1 MQSTELLE
9 IPADSPRIS
18 SRQPDIV
25 RTPIEHLME
34 SLLTGTLAPNAP
46 DGMDK
51 LVKHVLSYDTRNTQ
65 LAILGGG
72 TGLSTV
78 MGGNSQRTDWPEQPC
93 VGIKQAFP
101 HLHSI
106 ICTTDDGGSTGKL
119 LKLLPMI
126 GVGDLRKILLSSI
139 LPRNLQRIY
148 GLDESQA
155 HKLLR
160 LIHALMTFRF
170 PDQASGSETLGN
182 PLLASPQEWR
192 SACPQNLAR
201 SLCKLGTYVSPGG
214 SGPDFPVAG
223 HSLGNILL
231 TSAIFMAAEGAAG
244 RAPGLR
250 EIQTGIDHIAGLIG
264 APAGQIHA
272 ATSAP
277 GQLKIRYANGVE
289 VYGESKSARTRRDSP
304 VERISVEYA
313 RKPLVSTA
321 VVKALEK
328 ADLIIFAPGSLYTSI
343 IPILQLEP
351 IASAIRAN
359 KSALKILGAN
369 TWIQEGETDISLK
382 NQGRGFLVSE
392 LIEAYDRNVPGGVDH
407 LFNVVLC
414 ANLEHIP
421 MNIIRNYALEGK
433 SPIHLDR
440 ARVEAM
446 GIQPLEATLLSAE
459 DEKKTR
465 VIHHDASRFTLAI
478 RALLYADRFL
488 KGEQGCALRCQEK
501 RRKAR
506 TGARRSP
513 SPPKPYRSPL
523 LCDYSKS
530 VRDALG
536 EKDFK
541 PESLRDFLIELAWD
555 NRDIAPSHFR
565 FFKGGLIIPAKEW
578 NRSTEWDN
586 VLGYYDPLDQYLKF
600 HEMLLTKPSRLRE
613 DMLVAVGESLLGRYV
628 ESRRWIEQQ
637 GARCYEI
644 ILKPAGDRECLLP
657 DFQLRT
663 FLKLARMIPDPIN
676 SRIYRI
682 TINNN
687 EGFLP
692 PGLLFG
698 LTYAWYLSGNGITM
712 DYEMTL
718 LRWPLKSLIP
728 LHAKDRIRKDALV
741 KFFRNDIFGHGPD

>member
-9 IPADSPRIS
+9 VPADSPRILF
-18 SRQPDIV
+18 RQPDVV
-25 RTPIEHLME
+25 RTPVEHLME
-34 SLLTGTLAPNAP
+34 FLLTGTLTPNAP
-46 DGMDK
+46 GGMEK
-51 LVKHVLSYDTRNTQ
+51 LAKSVLSYDTRNTRI
-65 LAILGGG
+65 AILGGG

-78 MGGNSQRTDWPEQPC
+78 VGGNSQRPDWAEQPC
-93 VGIKQAFP
+93 VGIKKAFP
-101 HLHSI
+101 RLHSI

-126 GVGDLRKILLSSI
+126 GVGDIRKILISSI
-139 LPRNLQRIY
+139 LPKNLQQIY
-148 GLDESQA
+148 KIDESEA
-155 HKLLR
+155 HKLLY

-170 PDQASGSETLGN
+170 PDQASGSEILKN
-182 PLLASPQEWR
+182 PLLASPQELR
-192 SACPQNLAR
+192 SSCPQSLAR
-201 SLCKLGTYVSPGG
+201 SLRKLGAYIPSGG
-214 SGPDFPVAG
+214 SGHGLPVAG
-223 HSLGNILL
+223 HSLGNFLL
-231 TSAIFMAAEGAAG
+231 TSAIFMETKGPAV
-244 RAPGLR
+244 RAPRLR
-250 EIQTGIDHIAGLIG
+250 EIQAGIDHIASLIG

-289 VYGESKSARTRRDSP
+289 VYGESKSARTPRNSP
-304 VERISVEYA
+304 VERICVEYA
-313 RKPLVSTA
+313 RKPLVSAA

-343 IPILQLEP
+343 IPVLQLEP

-392 LIEAYDRNVPGGVDH
+392 LIEAYDRNVPGGVDQ

-421 MNIIRNYALEGK
+421 INILRNYAFEGK

-446 GIQPLEATLLSAE
+446 GIQPLEATLLSTE

-465 VIHHDASRFTLAI
+465 VIHHDAGRFTLAV
-478 RALLYADRFL
+478 RTLLYADRFL
-488 KGEQGCALRCQEK
+488 RRNQEYVLRRQGKGK
-501 RRKAR
+501 KVR
-506 TGARRSP
+506 TGARNAP
-513 SPPKPYRSPL
+513 ALPTPHRSPL
-523 LCDYSKS
+523 LCDYLKA
-530 VRDALG
+530 VRDALVS
-536 EKDFK
+536 KDFR
-541 PESLRDFLIELAWD
+541 PESLRDFLIELTWE
-555 NRDIAPSHFR
+555 NRDITPAHFR
-565 FFKGGLIIPAKEW
+565 LFRGGLIIPAQEW
-578 NRSTEWDN
+578 DRSTEWDN
-586 VLGYYDPLDQYLKF
+586 VLGYYDPMDQYLKF
-600 HEMLLTKPSRLRE
+600 HEMLLTKPARLRE
-613 DMLVAVGESLLGRYV
+613 DMLVAVGESLLGQYI

-644 ILKPAGDRECLLP
+644 VLKPAAERECYLS
-657 DFQLRT
+657 DSQLHA
-663 FLKLARMIPDPIN
+663 FLKLARMIPDAIN
-676 SRIYRI
+676 DRIYRI

-728 LHAKDRIRKDALV
+728 LHAKDSIRKNALV